1 MQVKRFL
8 ELKRVSIFLIVL
20 LFAVFVF
27 WSALSSNKEN
37 EQPISFN
44 GIIDLSDWNL
54 GQNDSIHLDGQWAFY
69 WKQFIMASEL
79 KSYKPD
85 AFVTVPSVWNVYSIG
100 NEKIDGQGY
109 ATYALHVRTGKA
121 QETMLGLKLPT
132 FSSAYKLY
140 INDTLVAANG
150 IIGTRQTEEIGEYKP
165 EMVTFIAPASDFDI
179 VIQVSNFHYARGG
192 FWGSIYLG
200 NPENIFELQ
209 NKAFSKEFFII
220 GALSLIAFFY
230 LSVFVLN
237 REMKHSLYF
246 ACLCFM
252 LIFAVQSVGQFT
264 LFRYLPAID
273 FRLVIFIWYTST
285 IWVLAFLCLY
295 LNELFKSEFSKIITR
310 CYLTFVVF
318 YQLFVLLT
326 PTTYYT
332 RFGRVSDIVEIV
344 GAILLVLITVDAVRR
359 REKNSWLNMT
369 SIIVVLLTYVHDI
382 LYLTNVID
390 DRQGEILYLGIY
402 LYLFFQMILQA
413 EQIRFFYDKKVTA
426 ELNFLQSQIKPHF
439 LHNTLNSFIAISRYD
454 IETSRRLMINF
465 SKYLRHCYAFKE
477 NHQLVLLKSEIELV
491 KAYMEIEKIQYEDRL
506 EVEYH
511 IDEADVM
518 VPVMVLQPIIENAV
532 KHGILPK
539 REGGRV
545 EVHIYREPKWLT
557 FMVRD
562 NGIGIEPEKLKQLL
576 KKNVE
581 GEIGLSNIHR
591 RLIKLYGKGLTI
603 KSSVEEETEVS
614 WIIPIYDGR
623 KKEG

>member
-1 MQVKRFL
+1 MKGFFDF
-8 ELKRVSIFLIVL
+8 EKVSISLIVL

-27 WSALSSNKEN
+27 WNVFSSNNEN
-37 EQPISFN
+37 EQAISFN
-44 GIIDLSDWNL
+44 GIIDVSDWDF
-54 GQNDSIHLDGQWAFY
+54 GQNDPIHLDGQWAFY

-85 AFVTVPSVWNVYSIG
+85 AFVTVPSVWNAYSIG
-100 NEKIDGQGY
+100 NKKIKGQGY
-109 ATYALHVRTGKA
+109 ATYVLHVRTGKA
-121 QETMLGLKLPT
+121 QETMLGLNLPT

-150 IIGTRQTEEIGEYKP
+150 IIGTSQKEEIGEYKP
-165 EMVTFIAPASDFDI
+165 KVVTFIAPASDFDI
-179 VIQVSNFHYARGG
+179 VVQVSNFHYARGG

-200 NPENIFELQ
+200 NPENVLELQ

-230 LSVFVLN
+230 LSVFILN

-252 LIFAVQSVGQFT
+252 LVFTVQSVGQFT
-264 LFRYLPAID
+264 LFRYLSAID

-318 YQLFVLLT
+318 YQLFMLLT

-344 GAILLVLITVDAVRR
+344 GAILLVLIIVDAVRR
-359 REKNSWLNMT
+359 REKNSWLNMA
-369 SIIVVLLTYVHDI
+369 SIIVVLLTYGHDI

-390 DRQGEILYLGIY
+390 DRRGEILYLGIY

-413 EQIRFFYDKKVTA
+413 EQIRYYYDKKVAA

-439 LHNTLNSFIAISRYD
+439 LHNTLNSFMAISRYD
-454 IETSRRLMINF
+454 IETSRRLMVNF
-465 SKYLRHCYAFKE
+465 SKYLRQCYAFKE
-477 NHQLVLLKSEIELV
+477 NHQLVRFKSEIELV
-491 KAYMEIEKIQYEDRL
+491 TAYMEIEKIQYEDRL

-539 REGGRV
+539 REGGKI
-545 EVHIYREPKWLT
+545 EVFIHQEQNELKFL
-557 FMVRD
+557 VRD

-581 GEIGLSNIHR
+581 GGISLSNIHR
-591 RLIKLYGKGLTI
+591 RLIRLYGKGLNI
-603 KSSVEEETEVS
+603 KSSRGDGTEIS
-614 WIIPIYDGR
+614 WMIPICDR
-623 KKEG
+623 RRKEG

>member
-1 MQVKRFL
+1 MKRFL
-8 ELKRVSIFLIVL
+8 DFKKVSISLIVL

-27 WSALSSNKEN
+27 WSVFSSNDEN

-44 GIIDLSDWNL
+44 GIIDLSDWDL
-54 GQNDSIHLDGQWAFY
+54 GQNNPIHLDGKWAFY
-69 WKQFIMASEL
+69 WKQFIMSSEL

-100 NEKIDGQGY
+100 NKKIEGQGY
-109 ATYALHVRTGKA
+109 ATYVLHVHRGKV
-121 QETMLGLKLPT
+121 QETMLGLNLPT

-150 IIGTRQTEEIGEYKP
+150 IIGTSQKEEMGEYKP
-165 EMVTFIAPASDFDI
+165 KVVTFIAPASDFDI

-200 NPENIFELQ
+200 NPENVFELQ

-230 LSVFVLN
+230 LAVFVLN

-252 LIFAVQSVGQFT
+252 LVLAVQSVGQFT
-264 LFRYLPAID
+264 LFRYLSAID

-285 IWVLAFLCLY
+285 TCVLAFLCLY

-310 CYLTFVVF
+310 CYLAFVVF
-318 YQLFVLLT
+318 YQLFMILT
-326 PTTYYT
+326 PVTFYT
-332 RFGRVSDIVEIV
+332 RFGRVSDIIEIL
-344 GAILLVLITVDAVRR
+344 GAILLVLIIADAVRR
-359 REKNSWLNMT
+359 KEINSWLNMA
-369 SIIVVLLTYVHDI
+369 SILVVLLTYVHDI

-390 DRQGEILYLGIY
+390 DRRGEILYLGIY
-402 LYLFFQMILQA
+402 VYLFFQMILQA
-413 EQIRFFYDKKVTA
+413 EQIRYYYDKKVAA

-454 IETSRRLMINF
+454 IEMSRRLIINF
-465 SKYLRHCYAFKE
+465 SKYLRQCYAFKE
-477 NHQLVLLKSEIELV
+477 NHQLVHLKSEIELLT
-491 KAYMEIEKIQYEDRL
+491 AYMEIEKIQYEDKL

-511 IDEADVM
+511 IDEANVM

-539 REGGRV
+539 REGGKI
-545 EVHIYREPKWLT
+545 EVFIHQEQKNLKFLI
-557 FMVRD
+557 RD
-562 NGIGIEPEKLKQLL
+562 NGIGIEADKLNQLL

-581 GEIGLSNIHR
+581 GGIGLSNIHR
-591 RLIKLYGKGLTI
+591 RLIKLYGKGLNI
-603 KSSVEEETEVS
+603 KSSREKGTEVS
-614 WIIPIYDGR
+614 WMIPICDR
-623 KKEG
+623 RRKEG